1 MKCLLTC
8 ICMLTLLLS
17 ACNQGPLTPEKFDAE
32 KAATAW
38 NTPDKTWSESDLFL
52 LEQGR
57 RLYSSNCSACHQ
69 STGEG
74 QLSFGAPALKGSAL
88 AMGNVDPLVTIV
100 LNGRNGMPAFRGR
113 IDAPDL
119 AAILTYMRNAWGNNA
134 METIQTATVAA
145 LMQ

>member
-1 MKCLLTC
+1 MPRKLQRHGIHLIKHGVNP
-8 ICMLTLLLS
+8 ICFFWSRADVCT
-17 ACNQGPLTPEKFDAE
+17 
-32 KAATAW
+32 AATVPPA
-38 NTPDKTWSESDLFL
+38 TSPQAKAS
-52 LEQGR
+52 
-57 RLYSSNCSACHQ
+57 
-69 STGEG
+69 